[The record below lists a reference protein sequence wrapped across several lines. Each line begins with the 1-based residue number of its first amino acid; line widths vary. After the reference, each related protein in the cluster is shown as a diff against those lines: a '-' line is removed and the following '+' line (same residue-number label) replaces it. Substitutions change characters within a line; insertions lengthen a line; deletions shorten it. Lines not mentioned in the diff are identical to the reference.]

1 MKPAAFRY
9 HSPQGLAEA
18 LELLAEYGD
27 EAKPLAG
34 GQSLVPMLALRL
46 ARFDHLIDLN
56 SVDGLA
62 GVEHTG
68 DGLRIGAMT
77 RQADVG
83 GDPMV
88 ATHAPLLAMA
98 TPHIGHFQIR
108 NRGTLG
114 GSVAHADPS
123 AEYPTVAAA
132 LDAQLEVASTRGT
145 RLVEAAS
152 FFQGAFATALDD
164 DELLVAVR
172 FPAWDGASGFAFA
185 EVARREGDFA
195 LVGAA
200 VGLGVD
206 PAAVIRRASVA
217 LLGVGGAPVRATEAE
232 AALIGRSA
240 DGDRLNED
248 EIGRLAL
255 AGTEPTGDTHASAS
269 YRRRVGAVIV
279 ARTVAEAA
287 RRAVAQSREGR
298 DG

>member
-46 ARFDHLIDLN
+46 ARFEHLIDIN
-56 SVDGLA
+56 SVSELA
-62 GVEHTG
+62 DVEHTG
-68 DGLRIGAMT
+68 EGVRIGAMT
-77 RQADVG
+77 RQAAVG
-83 GDPMV
+83 GDPLV
-88 ATHAPLLAMA
+88 AGHAPLLAMA
-98 TPHIGHFQIR
+98 TAHIAHFQIR

-114 GSVAHADPS
+114 GSMVHADPA
-123 AEYPTVAAA
+123 AEYPAVAAA
-132 LDAQLEVASTRGT
+132 LDAQFEVASTRGS
-145 RLVEAAS
+145 RLIGAAD
-152 FFQGAFATALDD
+152 FFQGAFSTGLDG
-164 DELLVAVR
+164 DEMLVAAR
-172 FPAWDGASGFAFA
+172 FPAWDGPSGFAFE

-195 LVGAA
+195 LIGAA
-200 VGLGVD
+200 VGISVD
-206 PAAVIRRASVA
+206 AAKVIRRASVA

-232 AALIGRSA
+232 AALMGRRA
-240 DGDRLNED
+240 DGNGLNEA

-255 AGTEPTGDTHASAS
+255 AGTEPTDDTHASAS
-269 YRRRVGAVIV
+269 YRRRVGTVLA

-287 RRAVAQSREGR
+287 RRAVALSQENR